1 MSVTCR
7 ISRIVLFFLMEVS
20 IVELGVQW
28 RAWVVFTLK

>member
-1 MSVTCR
+1 
-7 ISRIVLFFLMEVS
+7 MEVS